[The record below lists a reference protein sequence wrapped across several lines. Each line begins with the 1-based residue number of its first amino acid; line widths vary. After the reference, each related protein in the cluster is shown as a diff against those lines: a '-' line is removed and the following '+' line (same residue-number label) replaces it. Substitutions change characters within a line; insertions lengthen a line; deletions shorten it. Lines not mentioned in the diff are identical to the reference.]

1 MLMNYDDF
9 LSSCQ
14 LKAMEA
20 LNVRRIQTWLGVA
33 VVFLLTSAPDFFN
46 LLLVRFHQVEIII
59 RKYVVQGRNNE
70 TWVGVNH

>member
-14 LKAMEA
+14 LKAKEA

-33 VVFLLTSAPDFFN
+33 IVFELTSASDFFN
-46 LLLVRFHQVEIII
+46 LLLVRFHQAEIII
-59 RKYVVQGRNNE
+59 RKYLIQGRNNE